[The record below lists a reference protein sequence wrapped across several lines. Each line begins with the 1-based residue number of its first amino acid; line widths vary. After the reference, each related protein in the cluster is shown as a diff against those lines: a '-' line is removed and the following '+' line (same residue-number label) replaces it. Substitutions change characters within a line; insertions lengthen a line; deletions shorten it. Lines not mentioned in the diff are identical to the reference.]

1 MAGIPDR
8 FNPPAIIE
16 TIPIKRSWEEY
27 VSVGIEAR
35 EQKDNSQ
42 WELGDL
48 ACGIEKDYGN
58 DTIGKF
64 ANEIGVNKST
74 LKNYVQISKSFRKV
88 PRGTFSILSYSHF
101 REIAPLE
108 DKEYWLE
115 QASDND
121 WSVEQLRIE
130 IKNHKE
136 QTTTPEADVIDR
148 PIVNDGEN
156 IYRLSEKFQTSRP
169 DSWFVIKNGDVFP
182 TLKRRSW
189 FFHENG
195 SEFSLREYARVQN
208 FPDSYKFVGSYN
220 TIKDQIGNAVSPKMA
235 ERAGSILKGK
245 TFGDLFSGAGGFSCG
260 LENIGMKSKW
270 AVEIN
275 PKLAITY
282 KVNHPDSRVITKDI
296 RNLKGSEL
304 ELVDVIVGGPP
315 CQGLSKSG
323 YQFKNDPRNFLYK
336 EFLRIIKEL
345 QPDEFL
351 MENVPDIQNMGNE
364 IIKDFNDIGYSV
376 DGFILNGLDIGMKQ
390 RRKRFFFYGNN

>member
-130 IKNHKE
+130 IKNHKKQQDIEDRIEMSLVEDGDSKIIHGNCLEEISRLKNESISCLITDPPYGISYISNYRLNENEITREIEGDNEDASGLLKEALNKLYSKLKINASLYVFTSWKNYSDFIPAFEKYRIKNLLIWVKNNWSMGDLYGNYAE
-136 QTTTPEADVIDR
+136 QYEMIIYATKGKPPIIGSRDTNILNFDRVPNINLIHSAEKPVDLLEYLIEKSTVEKEIICDPFAGSGSTYIASQNKNRNCISIEKDSKHYKTIIDR
-148 PIVNDGEN
+148 I
-156 IYRLSEKFQTSRP
+156 
-169 DSWFVIKNGDVFP
+169 
-182 TLKRRSW
+182 
-189 FFHENG
+189 
-195 SEFSLREYARVQN
+195 
-208 FPDSYKFVGSYN
+208 
-220 TIKDQIGNAVSPKMA
+220 
-235 ERAGSILKGK
+235 
-245 TFGDLFSGAGGFSCG
+245 
-260 LENIGMKSKW
+260 
-270 AVEIN
+270 
-275 PKLAITY
+275 
-282 KVNHPDSRVITKDI
+282 
-296 RNLKGSEL
+296 
-304 ELVDVIVGGPP
+304 
-315 CQGLSKSG
+315 SG
-323 YQFKNDPRNFLYK
+323 YN
-336 EFLRIIKEL
+336 
-345 QPDEFL
+345 
-351 MENVPDIQNMGNE
+351 
-364 IIKDFNDIGYSV
+364 
-376 DGFILNGLDIGMKQ
+376 
-390 RRKRFFFYGNN
+390 